1 MHDTEYF
8 KKLAENIIMWCMI
21 MTIGILAIII
31 IALPVYLAFTVSMTY
46 LLLYV
51 LYLVILVLLS
61 VAVGDK
67 NDDDGGDDNENS

>member
-21 MTIGILAIII
+21 MTIGILAIVI

-61 VAVGDK
+61 LAGDK
-67 NDDDGGDDNENS
+67 NDDDGGDDDENS